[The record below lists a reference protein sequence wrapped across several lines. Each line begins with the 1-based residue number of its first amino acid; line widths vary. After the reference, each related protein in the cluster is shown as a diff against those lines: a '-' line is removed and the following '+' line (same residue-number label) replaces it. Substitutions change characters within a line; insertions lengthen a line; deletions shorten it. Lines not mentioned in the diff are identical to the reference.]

1 MSDFDREAERER
13 LREKYEQD
21 QEKRASTQRM
31 SELLLRGATMTDSH
45 CETCGDPIFR
55 YEGEEFCAT
64 CAAEEDAG
72 GETAG
77 QDDTRRAEN
86 AGAGQEQEQ
95 EQARASQS
103 RADDEQP
110 GAEQTPEA
118 PDGLANGAE
127 TSAPAQ
133 RRERAAPA
141 ATRGGPEPESE
152 SEPAAPQRRD
162 EEATADDS
170 SAGLSAARESL
181 VRAATRFARQA
192 EAADHP
198 SEAVDHLAAAREAA
212 EALAALD
219 RR

>member
-86 AGAGQEQEQ
+86 AGAGQEQ
-95 EQARASQS
+95 ARASQS

-133 RRERAAPA
+133 HRERAAPA
-141 ATRGGPEPESE
+141 ATRGGPEPEPE